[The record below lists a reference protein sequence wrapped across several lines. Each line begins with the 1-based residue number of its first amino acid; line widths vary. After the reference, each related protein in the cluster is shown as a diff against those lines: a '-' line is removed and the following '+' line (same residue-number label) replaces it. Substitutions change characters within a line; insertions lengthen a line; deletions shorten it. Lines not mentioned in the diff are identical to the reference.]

1 MKNRLLEIIGI
12 LSLSFIICSS
22 LAVSSGIPEMM
33 EAFPSYSRASL
44 EFLMSAPTIS
54 ILTIITLTPFLSRF
68 FKESTMICIGLV
80 IIGTTGILPFFIQT
94 YPVLLCSRIGL
105 GAGIGF
111 LNTYAVTLIG
121 EHFTGN
127 LRQKLQGIRCST
139 ETLGEASLVFIAG
152 QLLVFG
158 WQYAYLVYLIAFV
171 VLFLYLCFV
180 PKEMPKEV
188 AVEEVSTQRKL
199 HKEEVKIVV
208 ADASLG
214 FLMVAMLTA
223 VAMRMASFVVDS
235 GFGNAMQAS
244 TLLSISI
251 VSGFVGG
258 IFFGKLLGRFGRTLL
273 PVALL
278 CIGTGLTIVA
288 FSNGLFMIGVGACL
302 FGFFATVSLSYM
314 FNSLSDTLPADALTT
329 ANAVVLVGCNLG
341 AATSP
346 FQLQL
351 FALINES
358 LAFGFLGYAIVAFII
373 ATAILI
379 QKKKK

>member
-33 EAFPSYSRASL
+33 EEFPSYSRASL

-54 ILTIITLTPFLSRF
+54 ILTVIALTPFLSRI
-68 FKESTMICIGLV
+68 FKENTMICLGLIMIGS
-80 IIGTTGILPFFIQT
+80 TGVLPFFFQS
-94 YPVLLCSRIGL
+94 YPVLLFSRIGL

-121 EHFTGN
+121 EHFTGE

-139 ETLGEASLVFIAG
+139 ETLGEASLIFIAG
-152 QLLVFG
+152 QLLAFG
-158 WQYAYLVYLIAFV
+158 WEYAYLVYLIAFV

-180 PKEMPKEV
+180 PKEMPKETIS
-188 AVEEVSTQRKL
+188 EEESKRKL
-199 HKEEVKIVV
+199 TGREIKTVA
-208 ADASLG
+208 ADAGLG

-223 VAMRMASFVVDS
+223 VAMRMASFVVES
-235 GFGNAMQAS
+235 GFGDAMQAS
-244 TLLSISI
+244 TLLSGSI

-258 IFFGKLLGRFGRTLL
+258 LLFGKLLGRLGKGLL
-273 PVALL
+273 PLALF
-278 CIGTGLTIVA
+278 CIAAGLTIIA
-288 FSNGLFMIGVGACL
+288 FANGLLMVGLGACL

-314 FNSLSDTLPADALTT
+314 FNSLSDSLPQDALATG
-329 ANAVVLVGCNLG
+329 NAVVLIGCNLG

-346 FQLQL
+346 FQLQIFGL
-351 FALINES
+351 VNES
-358 LAFGFLGYAIVAFII
+358 LSFGFLGYALVTGAV
-373 ATAILI
+373 TLILI
-379 QKKKK
+379 IDKLKK